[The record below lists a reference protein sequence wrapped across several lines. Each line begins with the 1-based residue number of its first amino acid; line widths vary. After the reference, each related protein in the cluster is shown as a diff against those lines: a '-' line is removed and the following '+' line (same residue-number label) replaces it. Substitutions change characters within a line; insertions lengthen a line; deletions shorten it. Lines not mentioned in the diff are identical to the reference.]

1 MSNDIEKFINDF
13 GYDYLNKEV
22 SDWVERNDGNGLH
35 RIIAVIDGLKREG
48 KTEFQIAKI
57 IKEMNNK

>member
-13 GYDYLNKEV
+13 GYDYLKKEV
-22 SDWVERNDGNGLH
+22 SDWVERNNGNGWH
-35 RIIAVIDGLKREG
+35 RIIAVVNGLKEDG
-48 KTEFQIAKI
+48 KTEFEIAKI